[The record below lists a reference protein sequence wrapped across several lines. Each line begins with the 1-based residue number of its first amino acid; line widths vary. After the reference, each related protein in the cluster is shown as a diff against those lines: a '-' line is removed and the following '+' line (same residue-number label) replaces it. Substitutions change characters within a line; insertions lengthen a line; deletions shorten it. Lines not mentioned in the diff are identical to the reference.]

1 MRVVVS
7 GSRGWGGHSH
17 VEVSRVYKRLE
28 ELPRGTVILHGDASR
43 GADRIA
49 DKAAKTLR
57 LKVERHPAPWQMLG
71 KRAGIVRNIEML
83 DTKPDLVI
91 AFWDGESR
99 GTGHMIHAARERGI
113 PIEVITR

>member
-1 MRVVVS
+1 VRVIVS
-7 GSRGWGGHSH
+7 GSRGWGANG
-17 VEVSRVYKRLE
+17 VEVFRLYKRLE
-28 ELPRGTVILHGDASR
+28 ELPRDTVVIHGDASR

-49 DKAAKTLR
+49 DKAAKHYHY
-57 LKVERHPAPWQMLG
+57 KVERHPAPWKMLG

-83 DTKPDLVI
+83 DAKPDLVI

-113 PIEVITR
+113 PIEVHTR